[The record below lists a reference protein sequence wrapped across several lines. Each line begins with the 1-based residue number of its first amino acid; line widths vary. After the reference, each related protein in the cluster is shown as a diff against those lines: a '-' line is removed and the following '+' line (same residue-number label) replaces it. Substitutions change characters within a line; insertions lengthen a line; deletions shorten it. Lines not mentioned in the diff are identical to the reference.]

1 LVGRVAVIS
10 GYGPSKDEDIGGWS
24 QSLGERR
31 NVAGSELPPCLDTPG
46 SPVKIVENT
55 GKHRATCGV
64 AKAKLQYKGVF
75 DATAGIVDN
84 DYWGVVRL

>member
-1 LVGRVAVIS
+1 M
-10 GYGPSKDEDIGGWS
+10 S

-31 NVAGSELPPCLDTPG
+31 NVAGNELPPFLDTAG
-46 SPVKIVENT
+46 SPAKIVENT
-55 GKHRATCGV
+55 GKHHAPSGV

-84 DYWGVVRL
+84 DYRGVVRL